1 MKRLPSLKV
10 SHQPGVVMTSG
21 NLRAGVGSDWSLAS
35 HGVLAELPRSA
46 ALNHPTYYIAQALV
60 HVLPNFTIENEP
72 SIPA

>member
-46 ALNHPTYYIAQALV
+46 ALNPTCYIAQALV